1 MKIQNLL
8 LPELGICTEETLYFH
23 REIDRDREVSYIEE
37 KKALKFKEEGKCFF
51 DTYFNGLSIEKWK
64 KYTQIGEV
72 SLHINLQGEFEVTLL
87 NTSMLY
93 GKRSVT
99 ILDRRLVKSEEC
111 KEFVFPYKLYEYK
124 GMLSFELRAV
134 EDDSTYYGG
143 YYDAQITDEQLK
155 DVKIAVNI
163 CTYKREHYI
172 KRNIDILKK
181 NIIENPQNEMY
192 RHLMVFISDNGD
204 TLGNENISGE
214 YIQIVKNKNVGG
226 AGGFTR
232 GLMEILE
239 NRSFCAT
246 HALMMDDDII
256 ITTEALFRTYM
267 MLRTIR
273 EEYEDA
279 SIGGAMLRIDKPSVQ
294 VEAGASW
301 NAGQLISN
309 KANLD
314 MSSVE
319 NCILNEVEEYTEYN
333 AWWYC
338 CISMKTVSKEN
349 LPLPIFI
356 RGDDLEYGLR
366 NKRKVVLLNGI
377 CVWHEAF
384 ENKYSSFLQYYILRN
399 LLYDNA
405 LHFPEYRLSSFL
417 YRLYTTVGREL
428 IYYRYKNIKLLF
440 RGVYDFYRGI
450 EFLQNIDGETLHK
463 EIMQAGYK
471 AVPVEELEDVAYRI
485 PQYEKSFQQ
494 RDQGLKKLLR
504 YITINGYLL
513 PAKKVK
519 NKECQVVSMSL
530 CRPINFYRQKQVLNY
545 DEASGKGFI
554 TEKSWTDMI
563 GSLFALGRL
572 TVVSL
577 FKFSASMKRFRKDSS
592 KVMKNEFWV
601 EYLELK

>member
-1 MKIQNLL
+1 M
-8 LPELGICTEETLYFH
+8 YFH
-23 REIDRDREVSYIEE
+23 REVAREREVSYAEE
-37 KKALKFKEEGKCFF
+37 KKALKFREEGKCFF
-51 DTYFNGLSIEKWK
+51 GTYFNSLSIEKWK
-64 KYTQIGEV
+64 KYTIIEDV

-87 NTSMLY
+87 NTSILY
-93 GKRSVT
+93 GKTSVT
-99 ILDRRLVKSEEC
+99 ILDRKLVKSAKC
-111 KEFVFPYKLYEYK
+111 QEFVFPYKLYEYK
-124 GMLSFELRAV
+124 GILSFELRAV
-134 EDDSTYYGG
+134 EDGSTYYGG
-143 YYDAQITDEQLK
+143 YYDAEITESRLK
-155 DVKIAVNI
+155 DVKIAINI

-181 NIIENPQNEMY
+181 NIIENPQSEMQGQ
-192 RHLMVFISDNGD
+192 LMVFISDNGD
-204 TLGNENISGE
+204 TLDNEDIGGE

-232 GLMEILE
+232 GLMEILG

-256 ITTEALFRTYM
+256 ITTEALFRTYT
-267 MLRTIR
+267 MLRMIK
-273 EEYEDA
+273 EEYEDI

-301 NAGQLISN
+301 NAGKLISN
-309 KANLD
+309 KSNLD
-314 MSSVE
+314 MSSVD

-338 CISMKTVSKEN
+338 CISMKTVSKDN

-428 IYYRYKNIKLLF
+428 VYYRYKNIYLLF
-440 RGVYDFYRGI
+440 RGVYDFYKGVD
-450 EFLQNIDGETLHK
+450 FLKSVDGEALHK
-463 EIMQAGYK
+463 EIMQSGYK
-471 AVPVEELEDVAYRI
+471 AVSVDELKNVAYRI
-485 PQYEKSFQQ
+485 PQYQKSFEQ
-494 RDQGLKKLLR
+494 RDQGLKKGIR
-504 YITINGYLL
+504 YLTLNGYLL
-513 PAKKVK
+513 PPKKMK
-519 NKECQVVSMSL
+519 NDECQIVSMSL
-530 CRPINFYRQKQVLNY
+530 CRPINFYRQKKVLNY
-545 DEASGKGFI
+545 DEASGKGFV
-554 TEKSWTDMI
+554 TEKNWKDTI
-563 GSLFALGRL
+563 GSLFALAKL
-572 TVVSL
+572 TVVSM
-577 FKFSASMKRFRKDSS
+577 FKFSKSMKQFRKESS
-592 KVMKNEFWV
+592 KVMKNEFWKK
-601 EYLELK
+601 YLELN